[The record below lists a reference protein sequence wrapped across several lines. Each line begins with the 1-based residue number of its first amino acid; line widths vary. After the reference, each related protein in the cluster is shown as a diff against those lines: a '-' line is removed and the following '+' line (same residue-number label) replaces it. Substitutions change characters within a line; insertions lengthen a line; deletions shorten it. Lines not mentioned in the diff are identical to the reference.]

1 MRERLLSSLT
11 HTKRQS
17 FVLGI
22 IGGAVC
28 IAVEVLL
35 SLFLG
40 RLTPGGSSGE
50 IYLLGVL
57 LVSVVWGLWPGLVTL
72 LASAAAFNYFTLPPV
87 GSFIPKEDWLW
98 TPISIFFLVGL
109 ATCLIAARVRS
120 LGVQTSQR
128 RCEADLTVQLAHILL
143 RTENLSAALPPASH
157 LLAWALEVP
166 GLEIRLEEVPAGE
179 HGEVL
184 PLMENG
190 GRIGTLV
197 LPAGVPE
204 DVRIR
209 LRDRMLPSLEAL
221 LRAAR
226 DRESVGA
233 VLASSRDELRRIA
246 QEQATLRRVATLVA
260 RGISSTE
267 LFNAVACEMGSLM
280 QADHVSVSRY
290 DPGHTTVVGS
300 WSLREDINEV
310 MPLGSQWPI
319 NETVIS
325 GMVLR
330 TGRPARITNY
340 AETSGMIMKLA
351 RDMGVTSALGSPVI
365 VDGSLWG
372 VVLAFYSRWEPRLEG
387 AEERMTDFTE
397 LIATAISNAQAR
409 ADLAASRTRL
419 VAASDEI
426 RRRIERDL
434 HDGAQQRLVS
444 LGLELR
450 AVEAGVPPGM
460 TELRE
465 QLSHT
470 VQGLTGVVEDLQE
483 LSRGI
488 HPAILSK
495 GGLAPALKTLA
506 RRSAVPVELQLG
518 SVPRLPERVEVALYY
533 TAAEA
538 LTNVVKHA
546 HASVVCVTFG
556 VTGATARLSV
566 SDDGTGGAEYG
577 GGSGLIGLRDR
588 VETLGGRLTIT
599 SSAEEGTSLL
609 VMVPIEN

>member
-22 IGGAVC
+22 VCAAAC
-28 IAVEVLL
+28 IAVEVFL
-35 SLFLG
+35 SLFLV
-40 RLTPGGSSGE
+40 RLMPGGFLDG

-72 LASAAAFNYFTLPPV
+72 LASATAFDYFNLPPQ
-87 GSFIPKEDWLW
+87 GFFFPGEHWLW
-98 TPISIFFLVGL
+98 TPLLIFLLVGL
-109 ATCLIAARVRS
+109 ATTLIAARVRS
-120 LGVQTSQR
+120 LGIQTNER
-128 RCEADLTVQLAHILL
+128 RREADLSVQLAHILL
-143 RTENLSAALPPASH
+143 RTENLSAALPPASR
-157 LLAWALEVP
+157 LLARTLGAP
-166 GLEIRLEEVPAGE
+166 GLEIRLAEVPAGE
-179 HGEVL
+179 QGEVL
-184 PLMENG
+184 PLTEG
-190 GRIGTLV
+190 GDRVGTLV
-197 LPAGVPE
+197 LPAGTSE
-204 DVRIR
+204 DVRRR

-226 DRESVGA
+226 DRENIGA

-246 QEQATLRRVATLVA
+246 REQATLRRVATLVA
-260 RGISSTE
+260 QGISSTE
-267 LFNAVACEMGSLM
+267 LFNAVAYEMGSLM
-280 QADHVSVSRY
+280 KADHVSVTRY
-290 DPGHTTVVGS
+290 DPGHTTVVGT
-300 WSLREDINEV
+300 WSLREDVRKV

-319 NETVIS
+319 SETIVS
-325 GMVLR
+325 GTVLR
-330 TGRPARITNY
+330 TGKPARVTNY
-340 AETSGMIMKLA
+340 EETSGTILRWA
-351 RDMGVTSALGSPVI
+351 REMGITSALGSPVI

-372 VVLAFYSRWEPRLEG
+372 VMLAFYSRWEPRLEG
-387 AEERMTDFTE
+387 AEEQMTDFTE

-409 ADLAASRTRL
+409 ADLAASRARL
-419 VAASDEI
+419 VAASDET

-465 QLSHT
+465 QLSQA

-495 GGLAPALKTLA
+495 GGLVPALKTLA
-506 RRSAVPVELQLG
+506 RRSAVPVELRLS

-546 HASVVCVTFG
+546 HASVVCVTLG
-556 VTGATARLSV
+556 VAGATVRLSV

>member
-1 MRERLLSSLT
+1 MRERLLSSLSY
-11 HTKRQS
+11 TKRQS

-22 IGGAVC
+22 VCGAVC
-28 IAVEVLL
+28 IAAEVFL
-35 SLFLG
+35 SLFLV
-40 RLTPGGSSGE
+40 RLTPGGFLDG

-57 LVSVVWGLWPGLVTL
+57 LVSVAWGLWPGMVTL
-72 LASAAAFNYFTLPPV
+72 LASTAAFDYFVLPPQ
-87 GSFIPKEDWLW
+87 GFFPGERWLW
-98 TPISIFFLVGL
+98 TPLPIFFLVGL
-109 ATCLIAARVRS
+109 ATTLIAARVRS
-120 LGVQTSQR
+120 LGIQASER
-128 RCEADLTVQLAHILL
+128 RCEADLNVQLAHILL

-157 LLAWALEVP
+157 LLARTLGAP
-166 GLEIRLEEVPAGE
+166 GLEIRLTEVPAGE

-184 PLMENG
+184 PLMEG
-190 GRIGTLV
+190 GDRIGTLV
-197 LPAGVPE
+197 LPTGAPE
-204 DVRIR
+204 DMRRR
-209 LRDRMLPSLEAL
+209 LRDRMLPSLVAL

-226 DRESVGA
+226 DRENVRA

-280 QADHVSVSRY
+280 KADHVSVSRY
-290 DPGHTTVVGS
+290 DPGHTTVAGS
-300 WSLREDINEV
+300 WSLREGTRKV
-310 MPLGSQWPI
+310 MPLGSQWSI
-319 NETVIS
+319 KDTVVS

-340 AETSGMIMKLA
+340 EEATGTIVKWA
-351 RDMGVTSALGSPVI
+351 RDVGITAALGSPVI

-372 VVLAFYSRWEPRLEG
+372 VMLAFYSRWEPRLEG

-409 ADLAASRTRL
+409 ADLAASRARL
-419 VAASDEI
+419 VAAADET

-450 AVEAGVPPGM
+450 AAEAGVPTEM

-495 GGLAPALKTLA
+495 GGLVPALKTLA
-506 RRSAVPVELQLG
+506 RRSAVPVELQVD
-518 SVPRLPERVEVALYY
+518 SIPRLPDRVEVALYY
-533 TAAEA
+533 TTAEA

-546 HASVVCVTFG
+546 HASVVRVTLG
-556 VTGATARLSV
+556 VTGATVRLSI

-577 GGSGLIGLRDR
+577 RGSGLIGLRDR

-599 SSAEEGTSLL
+599 STAEEGTSLL
-609 VMVPIEN
+609 VMVPTEN

>member
-1 MRERLLSSLT
+1 MRERLLSSLA
-11 HTKRQS
+11 HTERQS

-22 IGGAVC
+22 VCGAVC
-28 IAVEVLL
+28 IAAEVVFAGFL
-35 SLFLG
+35 S
-40 RLTPGGSSGE
+40 RLTPGGFLSG

-72 LASAAAFNYFTLPPV
+72 LASALAFDYFTLPPQ
-87 GSFIPKEDWLW
+87 GGFFPGGNWLW
-98 TPISIFFLVGL
+98 TPLPIFLLVGL
-109 ATCLIAARVRS
+109 VTSLIAARVRS
-120 LGVQTSQR
+120 LGVQANER
-128 RCEADLTVQLAHILL
+128 RREADLSVQLAHILL
-143 RTENLSAALPPASH
+143 GAENLSAALPPASR
-157 LLAWALEVP
+157 LLAR
-166 GLEIRLEEVPAGE
+166 GLGAPNVEIRLDEVPVGE
-179 HGEVL
+179 HDEAL

-190 GRIGTLV
+190 SRIGTLV
-197 LPAGVPE
+197 VPAGVPE

-226 DRESVGA
+226 DRESVRA

-280 QADHVSVSRY
+280 RADHVSISRY
-290 DPGHTTVVGS
+290 NHDHTTVAGS
-300 WSLREDINEV
+300 WSLRGDARKV

-319 NETVIS
+319 NETLVS

-330 TGRPARITNY
+330 TGRPARIANY
-340 AETSGMIMKLA
+340 EEASGTIVKWA

-372 VVLAFYSRWEPRLEG
+372 VVLAFYNRWEPRLEG
-387 AEERMTDFTE
+387 AEGRMRDFTE

-409 ADLAASRTRL
+409 ADLAASRARL
-419 VAASDEI
+419 VAASDET

-460 TELRE
+460 TGLRE
-465 QLSHT
+465 QLSQA
-470 VQGLTGVVEDLQE
+470 VQGLTGIVEDLQE

-546 HASVVCVTFG
+546 HASVVCVTLG
-556 VTGATARLSV
+556 VTGATVRLLV

-588 VETLGGRLTIT
+588 VETLGGKLTIT
-599 SSAEEGTSLL
+599 SSAGEGTSLL
-609 VMVPIEN
+609 VMVPIES

>member
-22 IGGAVC
+22 ICGAAC
-28 IAVEVLL
+28 IAAEVLL
-35 SLFLG
+35 SLFLL
-40 RLTPGGSSGE
+40 RLMPGGFLGG

-72 LASAAAFNYFTLPPV
+72 LASATAFDYFNLPPR
-87 GSFIPKEDWLW
+87 GFFFPGERWLW
-98 TPISIFFLVGL
+98 TPLPIFLLVGL
-109 ATCLIAARVRS
+109 ATTLIGARMRS
-120 LGVQTSQR
+120 LGIQTNER
-128 RCEADLTVQLAHILL
+128 RREADLSVQLAHILL
-143 RTENLSAALPPASH
+143 RTENPSAALPPASR
-157 LLAWALEVP
+157 LLARTLGTP
-166 GLEIRLEEVPAGE
+166 GLEIRLAEVPAGE

-184 PLMENG
+184 PLTEG
-190 GRIGTLV
+190 GDRVGTLV
-197 LPAGVPE
+197 LPAGTSE
-204 DVRIR
+204 DVRRR

-226 DRESVGA
+226 DREDIGA

-246 QEQATLRRVATLVA
+246 REQATLRRVATLVA
-260 RGISSTE
+260 QGISSTE
-267 LFNAVACEMGSLM
+267 LFNAVAYEMGSLM
-280 QADHVSVSRY
+280 KADHVSVSRY
-290 DPGHTTVVGS
+290 DPGHTTVVGT
-300 WSLREDINEV
+300 WSLREDVRKV

-319 NETVIS
+319 SETIVS

-330 TGRPARITNY
+330 TGKPARVTNY
-340 AETSGMIMKLA
+340 EETSGTILRWA
-351 RDMGVTSALGSPVI
+351 REMGITSALGSPVI

-372 VVLAFYSRWEPRLEG
+372 VMLAFYSRWEPRLEG
-387 AEERMTDFTE
+387 AEERMRDFTE

-409 ADLAASRTRL
+409 ADLAASRARL
-419 VAASDEI
+419 VAASDET

-450 AVEAGVPPGM
+450 AAEAGVPPEM
-460 TELRE
+460 TGLRE
-465 QLSHT
+465 QLSQA

-495 GGLAPALKTLA
+495 GGLVPALKTLA
-506 RRSAVPVELQLG
+506 RRSAVPVELQLD

-533 TAAEA
+533 TVAEA

-546 HASVVCVTFG
+546 HASVVCVTLG
-556 VTGATARLSV
+556 VTGATVRLSV
-566 SDDGTGGAEYG
+566 NDDGTGGAEYG
-577 GGSGLIGLRDR
+577 RGSGLIGLRDR
-588 VETLGGRLTIT
+588 VEALGGKLTIT